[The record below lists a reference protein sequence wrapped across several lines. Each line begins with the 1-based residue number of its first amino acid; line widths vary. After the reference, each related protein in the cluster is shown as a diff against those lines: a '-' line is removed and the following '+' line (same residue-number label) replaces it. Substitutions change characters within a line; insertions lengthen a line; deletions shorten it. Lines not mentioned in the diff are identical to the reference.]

1 MPAQIPELETM
12 DEDQIMKEVLDKFVN
27 CHEQTYE
34 EFLSTFTHLS
44 KEDKVT
50 RRGLFGA
57 RSSEDVFISVHLT
70 HENEPND
77 RRLRSKAIFLRT
89 SSQSSEEEQIVLDE
103 GQQVGSS
110 FQGDSNWA
118 GKVKVDDFLEVEDLD
133 MDEEIKPRMSKD
145 LPLLPGEV
153 EDVSTHIPSGIPPAA
168 DVLPAADILP
178 AAQPL
183 TPAVNPRPTVEG
195 ADTQKDE
202 ILGDEVQPFRLDEE
216 FDYDT
221 VMLTPKFTPAEVEAI
236 KEQLSKHKGENT
248 NMDLEEPGD

>member
-1 MPAQIPELETM
+1 MPAKIPELETM
-12 DEDQIMKEVLDKFVN
+12 DEDQIIKEVLDKFVN

-50 RRGLFGA
+50 QRGLFGT
-57 RSSEDVFISVHLT
+57 RSSEDIFISVQLT

-77 RRLRSKAIFLRT
+77 HRLRSKAIFFRT
-89 SSQSSEEEQIVLDE
+89 SSQSSGEEQ
-103 GQQVGSS
+103 
-110 FQGDSNWA
+110 
-118 GKVKVDDFLEVEDLD
+118 VDNFLEVEDLD
-133 MDEEIKPRMSKD
+133 MDEEIKPQMSKD

-168 DVLPAADILP
+168 DIPP

-183 TPAVNPRPTVEG
+183 TPAVVPRPTVER
-195 ADTQKDE
+195 ADRQKDE
-202 ILGDEVQPFRLDEE
+202 ILGDEVQPFILDEE

-236 KEQLSKHKGENT
+236 KEQLSKHKRENI
-248 NMDLEEPGD
+248 NADLEEPRD